1 MPALFRQMLLAV
13 LLVSSVSVFAQTD
26 PLPSW
31 NEGPSKERILSFVAA
46 VSTPDSKSFVPV
58 DQRIA
63 TFDNDGTL
71 WPEQPMYTQVLFALD
86 RVKEL
91 APEHPEWQTQEPFAS
106 ILKGDIKSAFA
117 GGEKSIFEVIVAT
130 HTGMTNDEFAEIV
143 RNWLAT
149 AKHPKTH
156 KLYTEMVYQPML
168 ELLAYLRANDF
179 KTFIVSGGTVD
190 FMRVFTEQ
198 VYGVPPEQVIGTR
211 FKLSYAVKQ
220 NKPVIVREPVLDFNN
235 DKAGKPV
242 GIAIGI
248 GRRPIAAF
256 GNSDGDMQMLQYT
269 TQGQPGARLGMLV
282 HHTDAEREWAYDR
295 KSSIGRLD
303 KAMDLAGPENW
314 TLINMKTEWKTIY
327 PAPQ

>member
-13 LLVSSVSVFAQTD
+13 LLVSSVSAFAQTD

-31 NEGPSKERILSFVAA
+31 NEGPSKERILGFVAA
-46 VSTPDSKSFVPV
+46 VSTPDSKNFVPV

-71 WPEQPMYTQVLFALD
+71 WPEQPMYTQVIFALD

-91 APEHPEWQTQEPFAS
+91 APQHPEWQTQEPFAS

-149 AKHPKTH
+149 AKHPKTQ

-211 FKLSYAVKQ
+211 FKLSYAVQQ
-220 NKPVIVREPVLDFNN
+220 NQPVIVREPALDFTN

-256 GNSDGDMQMLQYT
+256 GNSDGDLQMLQYT
-269 TQGQPGARLGMLV
+269 TQNQPGARLGMLV

-295 KSSIGRLD
+295 ESSVGRLD
-303 KAMDLAGPENW
+303 KAMDLAGPEDW

-327 PAPQ
+327 PASQ

>member
-1 MPALFRQMLLAV
+1 MSALFRPMLLAV
-13 LLVSSVSVFAQTD
+13 LLLSNVSAFAQTD

-71 WPEQPMYTQVLFALD
+71 WPEQPMYTQVVFALD

-130 HTGMTNDEFAEIV
+130 HTGMTNDEFTEIV

-168 ELLAYLRANDF
+168 ELMAYLRANDF

-198 VYGVPPEQVIGTR
+198 VYGIPPEQVIGSR

-235 DKAGKPV
+235 DKGGKPV

-248 GRRPIAAF
+248 GRRPLAAF
-256 GNSDGDMQMLQYT
+256 GNSDGDLQMLQYT
-269 TQGQPGARLGMLV
+269 TQDQSGARLGMLV
-282 HHTDAEREWAYDR
+282 HHTDAVREWAYDR